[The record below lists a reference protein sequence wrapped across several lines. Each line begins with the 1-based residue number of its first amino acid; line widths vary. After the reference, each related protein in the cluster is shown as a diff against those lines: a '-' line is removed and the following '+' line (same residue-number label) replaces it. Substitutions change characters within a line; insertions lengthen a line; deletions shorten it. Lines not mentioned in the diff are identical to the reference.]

1 MNYHNVNTSICLRD
15 KYTSVWPHD
24 ANAVPKEQK
33 EERKITSAIHF
44 QPQDDKLE
52 KGPDRVSPITDWKE

>member
-1 MNYHNVNTSICLRD
+1 MSTLQYASGINIPQFGPMMLI
-15 KYTSVWPHD
+15 
-24 ANAVPKEQK
+24 PKEQK

-52 KGPDRVSPITDWKE
+52 KGPDRISPITDWKE